1 MFQLKI
7 KILIDSTTIIEFM
20 IYIDI
25 KVKFYIHLPFY
36 SSIQKKE
43 QETDTSHMKQNTLTE
58 GNILKT
64 LLFFAVPFL
73 IANILQSLYGAVDL
87 FVVGKYCGAESV
99 AAVSTGTQVTQII
112 TSLITGLTL
121 GGTILIGDGMGKK
134 DYESVK
140 KIIGTTLTIFAVF
153 AIILTV
159 LMLFFERQLLTLLHT
174 PQESFELTVQY
185 VTVCSLGN
193 IFICGYNAIS
203 AVLRG
208 YGDSTRPMCFVGIAC
223 IINILLDFI
232 FVKYFGLNVV
242 GTALATV
249 ISQALSMMIAIVYL
263 KKKEFL
269 FDFRIKSFY
278 PVGIYAKKLAQVGI
292 PISLQELMVRISFLY
307 LTAVMNNCGVYAA
320 SVVGIGAKYD
330 VFAML
335 TATSMASA
343 LAAITAQNIGARKPE
358 RAKKS
363 LWYGLSFALFVSC
376 LFWLWAQF
384 SPQSMIRVFSND
396 PNVIAA
402 GVPYFTSCSYDYIL
416 VTIVFCLNGYLNGR
430 QKTVWTMISC
440 SAGALFLRIPLVW
453 FFGNHFPDDLGMLGR
468 IAPTVSGIMACYT
481 LIYVLWEG
489 RKVRNQRYES

>member
-1 MFQLKI
+1 
-7 KILIDSTTIIEFM
+7 
-20 IYIDI
+20 
-25 KVKFYIHLPFY
+25 
-36 SSIQKKE
+36 
-43 QETDTSHMKQNTLTE
+43 MKNNDLTE

-64 LLFFAVPFL
+64 LLLFAVPFL

-121 GGTILIGDGMGKK
+121 GSTILIGDGMGRK
-134 DYESVK
+134 DYENVK
-140 KIIGTTLTIFAVF
+140 KTIGTTLTIFGIF

-159 LMLFFERQLLTLLHT
+159 FMLVFERPLLELLHT
-174 PQESFELTVQY
+174 PAESFELTVQY

-203 AVLRG
+203 AILRG
-208 YGDSTRPMCFVGIAC
+208 YGDSTRPMYFVGIAC
-223 IINILLDFI
+223 AVNIVLDFL
-232 FVKYFGLNVV
+232 FVKYLGLNVI

-249 ISQALSMMIAIVYL
+249 ISQSFSMMIAILYL
-263 KKKEFL
+263 KKKDFL
-269 FDFRIKSFY
+269 FDFRPASFR
-278 PVGIYAKKLAQVGI
+278 PVGTIAKSLARVGI

-335 TATSMASA
+335 TATSMANA
-343 LAAITAQNIGARKPE
+343 LAAITAQNMGANHPK

-376 LFWLWAQF
+376 LFWLWAQLGTE
-384 SPQSMIRVFSND
+384 SMIRVFSTD
-396 PNVIAA
+396 ANVIAA
-402 GVPYFTSCSYDYIL
+402 GVPYFVSCSYDYIL

-440 SAGALFLRIPLVW
+440 SAGALFLRIPMVYY
-453 FFGNHFPDDLGMLGR
+453 FGKHFPDDLGMLGR

-481 LIYVLWEG
+481 LIYVIFEG
-489 RKVRNQRYES
+489 RKTKRTEP

>member
-1 MFQLKI
+1 
-7 KILIDSTTIIEFM
+7 
-20 IYIDI
+20 
-25 KVKFYIHLPFY
+25 
-36 SSIQKKE
+36 
-43 QETDTSHMKQNTLTE
+43 MKQNTLTE

-64 LLFFAVPFL
+64 LLLFAVPFL

-87 FVVGKYCGAESV
+87 FVVGKYCDAESV

-121 GGTILIGDGMGKK
+121 GGTILIGDGIGKK
-134 DYESVK
+134 DYEGVK
-140 KIIGTTLTIFAVF
+140 KIIGTTLTIFAAF
-153 AIILTV
+153 ALLLTV
-159 LMLFFERQLLTLLHT
+159 LMLMFERQLLTLLHT

-185 VTVCSLGN
+185 VTVCALGN

-203 AVLRG
+203 AILRG

-223 IINILLDFI
+223 AINIVLDFI
-232 FVKYFGLNVV
+232 FVKYLRLNVV

-249 ISQALSMMIAIVYL
+249 ISQALSMIIAVLYL

-269 FDFRIKSFY
+269 FDFRIKSFH

-320 SVVGIGAKYD
+320 SVVGIGSKYD

-343 LAAITAQNIGARKPE
+343 LAAITAQNIGARKPD

-363 LWYGLSFALFVSC
+363 LWYGLTFALFVSC
-376 LFWLWAQF
+376 LFWLWAQLN
-384 SPQSMIRVFSND
+384 PQSMIRIFSSD
-396 PNVIAA
+396 SNVIAA
-402 GVPYFTSCSYDYIL
+402 GVPYFLSCSYDYIL

-430 QKTVWTMISC
+430 QKTVLTMISC
-440 SAGALFLRIPLVW
+440 SAGA
-453 FFGNHFPDDLGMLGR
+453 
-468 IAPTVSGIMACYT
+468 
-481 LIYVLWEG
+481 
-489 RKVRNQRYES
+489 